1 MDTVEI
7 NIGSSGPQGH
17 AIQNYDENL
26 ALNER
31 GAFPNQ
37 DETSDNGT
45 GNAPSFL
52 EEEQM
57 EPTKLCIM
65 KGPAKGDKFDV
76 GKTAMFI
83 GRSSRNDIQIK
94 DIKVSRKHL
103 KVFRTER
110 TLFVED
116 LRSTNGTRLN
126 GKTIPP
132 GQCFEMEKGDL
143 ITLGKSVIQF
153 GEIFSN
159 ESSNTDNSSSSACGE
174 DPDGKHNFLKERRSR
189 SPKKLE
195 LEEIKRMFDQSLNIN
210 GMLEKLLE
218 SILDTLPRIA
228 RVAILVFNQKG
239 KAKEVIARSR
249 NEQNNKAVR
258 YKRGLLGRLA
268 KDGKAV
274 KVSDTTY
281 EAQTD
286 DSENLGP
293 MQTSSTLCVPII
305 ANTKISGAIYLNSL
319 PGPYEGFRK
328 EDLQRLNSL
337 TGFIALAIENS
348 TFLTD

>member
-7 NIGSSGPQGH
+7 NIGSSGPQGQV
-17 AIQNYDENL
+17 IQNYNENL
-26 ALNER
+26 ALNGR
-31 GAFPNQ
+31 AFPNH
-37 DETSDNGT
+37 DETSENGT
-45 GNAPSFL
+45 EKATSFL

-57 EPTKLCIM
+57 IPTKLCIM
-65 KGPAKGDKFDV
+65 KGPAKGHKFDV
-76 GKTAMFI
+76 TEEAMFI

-103 KVFRTER
+103 KVFRTEK

-126 GKTIPP
+126 GKTIKP
-132 GQCFEMEKGDL
+132 GQCFEMEKGDT
-143 ITLGKSVIQF
+143 ISLGNTVIQF
-153 GEIFSN
+153 GEIFSS
-159 ESSNTDNSSSSACGE
+159 ESSDNSNSSSSACVE
-174 DPDGKHNFLKERRSR
+174 DPDGKHKFLKERRSG
-189 SPKKLE
+189 SPRKLE
-195 LEEIKRMFDQSLNIN
+195 LEEISRMFDQSLNIN
-210 GMLEKLLE
+210 GMLGKLLE
-218 SILDTLPRIA
+218 SILDTLPRID

-239 KAKEVIARSR
+239 KVKEVIARSKK
-249 NEQNNKAVR
+249 EQGKEAVR
-258 YKRGLLGRLA
+258 YNSRLLGRLA

-286 DSENLGP
+286 HSENLGP

-305 ANTKISGAIYLNSL
+305 VNSKISGAIYLKSL
-319 PGPYEGFRK
+319 PGPYDGFRK
-328 EDLQRLNSL
+328 EDLLRLNSL

-348 TFLTD
+348 TFLTN